1 MQKTKLTMR
10 KQNKIIQV
18 DNRTRIFALE
28 VVNQPE
34 TLLKLKII
42 YYLKNKSKCKNTIK
56 GPSESENGCH

>member
-42 YYLKNKSKCKNTIK
+42 YYLENKSKCKK
-56 GPSESENGCH
+56 YHKRPK